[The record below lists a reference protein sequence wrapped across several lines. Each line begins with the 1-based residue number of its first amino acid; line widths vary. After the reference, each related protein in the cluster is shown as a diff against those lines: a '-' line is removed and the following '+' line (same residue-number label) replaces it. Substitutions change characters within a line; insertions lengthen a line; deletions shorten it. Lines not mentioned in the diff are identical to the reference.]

1 CKAEIVGDLGKSNGA
16 SLNSS
21 GNGHKGIQV
30 LGRVDQVE
38 GLDKIHIRNLHQ
50 VGNDPFQIGLVG
62 VDACSDSGTAH
73 IQSAHLIHGLIH
85 TVDIPH
91 NGYRVS
97 MEFLAETDGNRVL
110 HLGPSHFDHM
120 VEFRRLVAEGFMQA
134 EKFFFQSFQQPERR
148 HFSGGGDHVVG
159 GLAAVYVIVG
169 VDQRIIAFFAAQD
182 LDGPVGDDFVG
193 VHVQGGAGAALDR
206 IHDKIVMEFSWD
218 DLVAGLD
225 NGGGSLFIKN
235 SDLAVGDGRSFFYVC
250 QAVDDLGMH
259 VKACNRKVLRGAEGL
274 YSVVNV

>member
-1 CKAEIVGDLGKSNGA
+1 
-16 SLNSS
+16 
-21 GNGHKGIQV
+21 
-30 LGRVDQVE
+30 
-38 GLDKIHIRNLHQ
+38 
-50 VGNDPFQIGLVG
+50 
-62 VDACSDSGTAH
+62 
-73 IQSAHLIHGLIH
+73 
-85 TVDIPH
+85 
-91 NGYRVS
+91 

-120 VEFRRLVAEGFMQA
+120 VEFRRFVAEGFMQA
-134 EKFFFQSFQQPERR
+134 EKLFFQFFQQPERR

-169 VDQRIIAFFAAQD
+169 IDQRIIAFFAAQD

-206 IHDKIVMEFSWD
+206 IHDKIVMEFSCD

-235 SDLAVGDGRSFFYVC
+235 SDLAVGDGRGFFYVS

-274 YSVVNV
+274 YSVVNVFRNIFYADGIFFPAVVGCMCIHCVLSPSPEIRAADGPGNLFCCLQYTYRI